1 MRVLNILITVVF
13 ISMFVLLFDFYMEP
27 QETSDIDD
35 VTSIDVGPDEEFIV
49 RFTSSGR
56 HMMIVSTRAETFF
69 LYRLT
74 EPWNIITG
82 RLINN
87 EEGLCLK

>member
-1 MRVLNILITVVF
+1 MRVLNILIVVVF
-13 ISMFVLLFDFYMEP
+13 GIMFSIFLAVYMAKP
-27 QETSDIDD
+27 IQHADSET
-35 VTSIDVGPDEEFIV
+35 TSIEVGPDEEFIV
-49 RFTSSGR
+49 RFTSSGK

-82 RLINN
+82 RLIND
-87 EEGLCLK
+87 EEGL